1 MQELIQALK
10 ECGALRF
17 GDFTLASGVKS
28 DYYIDIKMASTRPA
42 VLSLI
47 SKLMAERM
55 EQDGIHADIIA
66 GVVLGSI
73 PLVTALSLQTGI
85 PFIMV
90 RKEKKDHGTGK
101 LIEGVLPH
109 GARVLVVEDVI
120 TSAGSALF
128 AVELLRNE
136 GAEVDTVLSVI
147 DRESGGPEALEARG
161 VSLVPLLKA
170 SQIPR

>member
-1 MQELIQALK
+1 MEADVI
-10 ECGALRF
+10 
-17 GDFTLASGVKS
+17 SGVF
-28 DYYIDIKMASTRPA
+28 
-42 VLSLI
+42 
-47 SKLMAERM
+47 
-55 EQDGIHADIIA
+55 
-66 GVVLGSI
+66 LGSI

-101 LIEGVLPH
+101 LIEGVLPE

-128 AVELLRNE
+128 AVDLLRQE
-136 GAEVDTVLSVI
+136 GAKVDTVISVI
-147 DRESGGPEALEARG
+147 DRESGGPEALKAQDVR
-161 VSLVPLLKA
+161 LLPLLRA

>member
-17 GDFTLASGVKS
+17 GDFTLASGAKS

-47 SKLMAERM
+47 SRLMSERM
-55 EQDGIHADIIA
+55 KEEGLEADVIA

-101 LIEGVLPH
+101 LIEGVLPE

-128 AVELLRNE
+128 AVDLLRQE
-136 GAEVDTVLSVI
+136 GAKVDTVVSVI
-147 DRESGGPEALEARG
+147 DRESGGPEALKAQDVR
-161 VSLVPLLKA
+161 LLPLLRA